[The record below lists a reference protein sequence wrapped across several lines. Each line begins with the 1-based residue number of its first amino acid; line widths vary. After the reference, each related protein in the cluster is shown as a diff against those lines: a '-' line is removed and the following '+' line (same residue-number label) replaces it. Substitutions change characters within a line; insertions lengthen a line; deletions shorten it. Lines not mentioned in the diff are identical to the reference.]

1 VPDRQTPPRPGQIAE
16 RRRYFNDPDG
26 VHWEV
31 REMKNPDY
39 DRRGGY
45 CLIFESINIV
55 RRVRRYPADWY
66 EMSAEE
72 LQDLG
77 SRP

>member
-1 VPDRQTPPRPGQIAE
+1 VAERNTPTHPTHRTE

-31 REMKNPDY
+31 HEIKSPDY

-45 CLIFESINIV
+45 CLIFESANVV
-55 RRVRRYPADWY
+55 RRVRAYPADWF
-66 EMSAEE
+66 EWAA
-72 LQDLG
+72 QDLYEL
-77 SRP
+77 SLRP